1 MPNSTTNPPVE
12 IAVPAWTA
20 SGPTPVIP
28 LTVASP
34 TATTL
39 LLTRIFVNGS
49 VAASGVNLLNGT
61 GTTATPNSVRA
72 FLFDA
77 SGSLVA
83 ASTATGATGLATAY
97 ASYTIPFSAPYSV
110 SGPTTLYIGIMTGL
124 ANSLSTYSLNSK
136 GALPSL
142 ATGSVNSLVYA
153 TYGLDSAGALSKTT
167 SLTATQIPVAY
178 TDVVGPVASLY

>member
-12 IAVPAWTA
+12 IAVPAWTV
-20 SGPTPVIP
+20 SGPTPVVP
-28 LTVASP
+28 LTVTSP
-34 TATTL
+34 AATTL

-49 VAASGVNLLNGT
+49 VTTSGVNLLNGT
-61 GTTATPNSVRA
+61 NQTATANSVRA

-83 ASTATGATGLATAY
+83 ASTATGATGLTTTY

-110 SGPTTLYIGIMTGL
+110 SGPTVLYIGIMTGL
-124 ANSLSTYSLNSK
+124 GNGLCTYSMNAK
-136 GALPSL
+136 GVLPSL
-142 ATGSVNSLVYA
+142 ATGSVTSLVYA

-167 SLTATQIPVAY
+167 SLTAAQLPVAY